1 VIFQSGVEVLN
12 QQDSLVFTDTDLY
25 SFWSFNFTCYNL
37 ERNRLMWFLEIILV
51 VVVVVV
57 AMVMVIA
64 VSVLHGKDHKIIQ
77 VLLAPNLIR

>member
-1 VIFQSGVEVLN
+1 
-12 QQDSLVFTDTDLY
+12 
-25 SFWSFNFTCYNL
+25 
-37 ERNRLMWFLEIILV
+37 MWFLEITLV